1 MGLSFSDTDTL
12 KKVGSSLAILAV
24 LAAII
29 YGIYYFKNKS
39 SFGEESSSY
48 KETVEAIPIDLI
60 MNFPH
65 IKIIMVVIV
74 AVIAFYFYKKNKGSA
89 FGRRH

>member
-1 MGLSFSDTDTL
+1 MGLSFSDADTL

-39 SFGEESSSY
+39 SFGGESSSY
-48 KETVEAIPIDLI
+48 KDVMECNEFKIMMVLI
-60 MNFPH
+60 LS
-65 IKIIMVVIV
+65 
-74 AVIAFYFYKKNKGSA
+74 VIAFYFYKKNKGSSA
-89 FGRRH
+89 FGRRRR